1 MFDGYFCGVTG
12 LPCCG
17 CSFFCEHRKKG
28 GMSMFNENSFPMQH
42 CPERGVAYCEG
53 DNSYMKEERK
63 YYLLTNGKYNF
74 IKCYTKSELDYM
86 LKATNWKIIK
96 VI

>member
-17 CSFFCEHRKKG
+17 CSLFCQHRR
-28 GMSMFNENSFPMQH
+28 E
-42 CPERGVAYCEG
+42 
-53 DNSYMKEERK
+53 DNRLMKEERK

-74 IKCYTKSELDYM
+74 IKCYTKSELDYT
-86 LKATNWKIIK
+86 LKVTNWKIVK